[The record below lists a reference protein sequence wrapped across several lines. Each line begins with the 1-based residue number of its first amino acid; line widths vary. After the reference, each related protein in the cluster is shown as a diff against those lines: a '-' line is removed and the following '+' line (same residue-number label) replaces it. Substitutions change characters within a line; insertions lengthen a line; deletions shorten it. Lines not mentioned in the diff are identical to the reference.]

1 LAKKY
6 DQASGCRQ
14 FKGLAGQAD
23 LTRSLGKKEN
33 DRNGSNTDMDS
44 VLNK

>member
-6 DQASGCRQ
+6 EQAGRGRQ
-14 FKGLAGQAD
+14 FNGLAGQAD
-23 LTRSLGKKEN
+23 LTGSLGKKEN
-33 DRNGSNTDMDS
+33 DRNGSNTDTDR